1 MTDHPW
7 HKIDDLRNKNDEQ
20 WAVSHIFWL
29 LFKRFFWSRLQVYYF
44 TEDENDILIWKT
56 AEIAPFGTV

>member
-20 WAVSHIFWL
+20 WAVSRIFWL
-29 LFKRFFWSRLQVYYF
+29 LFKRFFWSRLQVYNF
-44 TEDENDILIWKT
+44 TEDENDILIRKT